1 MKARHFELTEVIDIR
16 KHPELLH
23 CSSYQDGLIH
33 ALERIL
39 SLRSSGDYSNGANAL
54 TTELAYQKLR
64 KEKLRSKQYLQVAYI
79 DGYTNGHLFLIA
91 DDDDFRDAVPRYYVF
106 GDGGSILTLSA
117 YKRIAKRAA
126 VLHKTAVKLA
136 EKSVA
141 KFPGNVVLHHT
152 PFIF

>member
-1 MKARHFELTEVIDIR
+1 MLADQRFSGVRDFLEEMKARHFELTEVIDIR

-64 KEKLRSKQYLQVAYI
+64 KK
-79 DGYTNGHLFLIA
+79 N
-91 DDDDFRDAVPRYYVF
+91 
-106 GDGGSILTLSA
+106 
-117 YKRIAKRAA
+117 
-126 VLHKTAVKLA
+126 
-136 EKSVA
+136 
-141 KFPGNVVLHHT
+141 
-152 PFIF
+152 